1 MRMTRIWA
9 LCSLL
14 VLPVAADAGTTLR
27 HVPITPEIGP
37 FPSDLLTVVDPQQK
51 TGRHVNMPA
60 APACPPA
67 PIERVAQAPGDSCE
81 VAKQLLNQLDGFSVK
96 PQFNICFSGPID
108 PDTLKGGMAVAP
120 AHGSAPAIGI
130 NHVLYDS
137 TTNCVL
143 AKPDHVLDQSTR
155 YLLFVSNRVRGAD
168 GIPVVAD
175 DAFKSCAMGGGSAY
189 CSALANA
196 LTSGPREARAVTV
209 VGASVFTT
217 MSATDWLQKARK
229 FLYTSH
235 VKPTVLP
242 AGPKNIFKVADLQ
255 VFEWLPQT
263 NIAIPDP
270 FDPIAIPTEVLEGVE
285 KVAFGLYLSPNF
297 LQVSGPLP
305 GTIAVTPTNRP
316 IQAPVPVDD
325 PSGYIPISYH
335 VFLPHAGPGAKIP
348 VVIYV
353 HGSGDSQF
361 GAPTVIAST
370 LAKAG
375 FATLAMEI
383 VGHGFGSESFV
394 RLMDSTGTYKVAAPG
409 RSVPFRT
416 DGSIVPG
423 DGCQAPGPIAVRD
436 CLRQSAVDIMALV
449 QNIKANGLG
458 VKLDGSRVYLVGQSL
473 GSFIGSLVHAVE
485 PGVKAAVINVGG
497 DSVVDTAR
505 QAYGDDTDIGYLL
518 AYNPALLDV
527 AGDALGSPDFDFYY
541 PYRGPVMQT
550 DTPGVSDIQ
559 RAFEVADWV
568 NVPGAP
574 LAYAPHFKQKP
585 LPGVPV
591 KPTLFQFGWGDLE
604 VANPV
609 ESNLVR
615 AYAGPAQSPFAALP
629 VQYFRF
635 DLALAVDPHLAYV
648 FMPGA
653 TYSILP
659 HRYLANPSIVEPSN
673 VDELLLML
681 EVQRQV
687 VRFFKSGTTAVLPP
701 FFLNPSLATLP
712 TTRHFTWPIQVAPAQ

>member
-1 MRMTRIWA
+1 MRQTRIWA

-14 VLPVAADAGTTLR
+14 VLPVAAEASTTLL
-27 HVPITPEIGP
+27 HSSLSPEIGP
-37 FPSDLLTVVDPQQK
+37 FPSDLWTVVDSRQK

-60 APACPPA
+60 APACL
-67 PIERVAQAPGDSCE
+67 DSDYLSCDAVTE
-81 VAKQLLNQLDGFSVK
+81 LLNELDGFSVK
-96 PQFNICFSGPID
+96 PQFNICFSGPIN
-108 PDTLKGGMAVAP
+108 PDTLKGGIAVAP
-120 AHGSAPAIGI
+120 ANGNAPAIGI
-130 NHVLYDS
+130 NNVLYNSS
-137 TTNCVL
+137 THCVL

-155 YLLFVSNRVRGAD
+155 YLLFVSSRVRGPD
-168 GIPVVAD
+168 GTAVVAD
-175 DAFKSCAMGGGSAY
+175 DAFKSCAGGGGTAY
-189 CSALANA
+189 CAALAKA
-196 LTSGPREARAVTV
+196 LTTGPAEARAVPV
-209 VGASVFTT
+209 IGASLFTT
-217 MSATDWLQKARK
+217 MSATDWLQKARQ
-229 FLYTSH
+229 FLYTSR
-235 VKPTVLP
+235 VKPKVLP
-242 AGPKNIFKVADLQ
+242 AGPKSIFNIADLQ

-263 NIAIPDP
+263 NIAVPDP
-270 FDPIAIPTEVLEGVE
+270 FEPIPIPTETLEGVE

-297 LQVSGPLP
+297 LDAS

-316 IQAPVPVDD
+316 IQPFVPVDDD
-325 PSGYIPISYH
+325 PSGYARISYH

-361 GAPTVIAST
+361 GAPTAIAST

-375 FATLAMEI
+375 FATLAMEV
-383 VGHGFGSESFV
+383 VGHGFGEKSVV
-394 RLMDSTGTYKVAAPG
+394 RLMDSTGTYKIEAPG
-409 RSVPFRT
+409 RSVPLHP

-423 DGCQAPGPIAVRD
+423 DGCQTPGPIAVRD

-458 VKLDGSRVYLVGQSL
+458 VKLDPSRIYLVGQSL

-505 QAYGDDTDIGYLL
+505 QAYGDDTDIGYLFV
-518 AYNPALLDV
+518 YNAALLDV

-550 DTPGVSDIQ
+550 DTAGVSEIQ
-559 RAFEVADWV
+559 RAFEVADWL

-585 LPGVPV
+585 LPGVHV

-615 AYAGPAQSPFAALP
+615 AYAGPAQPSFATLP

-635 DLALAVDPHLAYV
+635 DRALDFDPHLAFV
-648 FMPGA
+648 FMEGA
-653 TYSILP
+653 TFSILP
-659 HRYLANPSIVEPSN
+659 HRYLANPSVGEPSN
-673 VDELLLML
+673 ADALLLMQA
-681 EVQRQV
+681 VQGQV
-687 VRFFKSGTTAVLPP
+687 VRFFKSGTTTVLPP
-701 FFLNPSLATLP
+701 FFQNLSLATLP
-712 TTRHFTWPIQVAPAQ
+712 TTRRERHYTWPIQVSPAQ

>member
-1 MRMTRIWA
+1 MRQTRIWA

-14 VLPVAADAGTTLR
+14 VLPVAAEASTTLR
-27 HVPITPEIGP
+27 HVPLSPEIGP
-37 FPSDLLTVVDPQQK
+37 FPSDLLTVADPLQK
-51 TGRHVNMPA
+51 TGRHVNLPA
-60 APACPPA
+60 APACLGSDF
-67 PIERVAQAPGDSCE
+67 VSCDVVKE
-81 VAKQLLNQLDGFSVK
+81 LVNQLDGFSVK
-96 PQFNICFSGPID
+96 PQFNICFSGEID
-108 PDTLKGGMAVAP
+108 PNTLKGGIAVAP
-120 AHGSAPAIGI
+120 ANGSAPAVGI
-130 NHVLYDS
+130 NNVLYDS
-137 TTNCVL
+137 TTQCVL
-143 AKPDHVLDQSTR
+143 AKPDHVLNQSTT
-155 YLLFVSNRVRGAD
+155 YLLFVSNQVRDAD

-175 DAFKSCAMGGGSAY
+175 DAFKSCVLGDGTPY
-189 CSALANA
+189 CAALSHA
-196 LTSGPREARAVTV
+196 LTSGPPEARAVPI
-209 VGASVFTT
+209 VGASLFTT
-217 MSATDWLQKARK
+217 MSATDWLQKARQ
-229 FLYTSH
+229 FLHASP

-242 AGPKNIFKVADLQ
+242 AGPKSIFKVADLQ

-263 NIAIPDP
+263 NIGVTDP
-270 FDPIAIPTEVLEGVE
+270 FEPIPIPTETLEGVE

-297 LQVSGPLP
+297 LQVSGPMP
-305 GTIAVTPTNRP
+305 GTIAVTPTGGP
-316 IQAPVPVDD
+316 IQAPVQVDD

-335 VFLPHAGPGAKIP
+335 VFLPHATREAKIP
-348 VVIYV
+348 VVIYA

-361 GAPTVIAST
+361 GAPTAMAST

-375 FATLAMEI
+375 FATVAMEI
-383 VGHGFGSESFV
+383 VGHGFGLASVV
-394 RLMDSTGTYKVAAPG
+394 RLMDSTGTYKVVAPG
-409 RSVPFRT
+409 RGVPLQP
-416 DGSIVPG
+416 DGSILPG
-423 DGCQAPGPIAVRD
+423 DGCQIPGPIAVRD
-436 CLRQSAVDIMALV
+436 CLRQSAVDVMALV
-449 QNIKANGLG
+449 QNIRANGLG
-458 VKLDGSRVYLVGQSL
+458 VKLDPSRIYLVGQSL

-505 QAYGDDTDIGYLL
+505 QAYGDISDILYLL
-518 AYNPALLDV
+518 AYNPALLAVPGDV
-527 AGDALGSPDFDFYY
+527 ALENPKFNFYY
-541 PYRGPVMQT
+541 PYRGPVKRID

-559 RAFEVADWV
+559 RAFEVADWL

-615 AYAGPAQSPFAALP
+615 AFAGPAQPQFTTLP

-653 TYSILP
+653 SFSILP

-673 VDELLLML
+673 ADELLLML

-687 VRFFKSGTTAVLPP
+687 VRFFKSGTTGVLPP
-701 FFLNPSLATLP
+701 FFQNLNLATLP
-712 TTRHFTWPIQVAPAQ
+712 TTRHYTWPIQVSPAP